1 MKASLFAKLMM
12 KEGAPMNS
20 VAQCVETLERI
31 LEEEAEQ
38 LARETGFIQRE
49 REISGADFVQA
60 LIFGW
65 LEEPEITLDGQTQ
78 VLQRREV
85 SITASGFSQ
94 RFTPEAV
101 ALMQRVLERLSAEQM
116 QVEPVEIALL
126 KQFSAVILED
136 SSSITLPPKLAEV
149 WRGCGGSPGASEAAM
164 KLFVRWDVLR
174 GELHGPG
181 LEQGRRNDK
190 RGPLAVE
197 DLPDGCLYVADLG
210 FFGVQRLTTIAG
222 GRPDQPDIKRYFVS
236 RYQSKTVLQTRA
248 GHRIDLAG
256 ILPQQVGQMVEVG
269 ALLGQAGRLPVRVR
283 MLRVPTEV
291 ADERRA
297 HIRASAQGQGRLP
310 DEEVLALAD
319 WTIVLTNVPRRRLS
333 SEQVLLILRLRWQI
347 ERLFRLWKEHGHIDE
362 WRSKKPWRIL
372 CEVYA
377 KLCAMLIQQWLIQL
391 GCWQDPHRSLVK
403 AAQVVRR
410 EAGQLMVALYR
421 GGVEATV
428 TGIVRCMQSG
438 CRLNTR
444 KTNPNTS
451 QFLLG
456 TPLVWPERKSQRKKV
471 LT

>member
-1 MKASLFAKLMM
+1 
-12 KEGAPMNS
+12 MNS
-20 VAQCVETLERI
+20 VAHFVETLERI
-31 LEEEAEQ
+31 LEKEAEH

-65 LEEPEITLDGQTQ
+65 LQEPEITLDGQTQ

-85 SITASGFSQ
+85 SISASALSQ
-94 RFTPEAV
+94 RFTPEAA
-101 ALMQRVLERLSAEQM
+101 ALLQRVLERLSAEQM
-116 QVEPVEIALL
+116 QVESVEIALL

-149 WRGCGGSPGASEAAM
+149 WRGCGGSVGASAAAM
-164 KLFVRWDVLR
+164 KLFVRWDVLT
-174 GELHGPG
+174 GNLQGPG

-210 FFGVQRLTTIAG
+210 FFGVQRLAQVAG
-222 GRPDQPDIKRYFVS
+222 RQGQRKRYFVS
-236 RYQSKTVLQTRA
+236 RYQTKTALLTRS
-248 GHRIDLAG
+248 GHRIELRG
-256 ILPQQVGQMVEVG
+256 VLPQQEGQRVEFGALVG
-269 ALLGQAGRLPVRVR
+269 AAGRLLVRVITE
-283 MLRVPTEV
+283 RVPKEV

-297 HIRASAQGQGRLP
+297 HIREIAQAHGRQP
-310 DEEVLALAD
+310 DEEVLFLAD

-333 SEQVLLILRLRWQI
+333 MEQVFIILRLRWQI
-347 ERLFRLWKEHGHIDE
+347 ERLFRLWKEHGQIDQ

-377 KLCAMLIQQWLIQL
+377 KLGAMRIQQWLIQL
-391 GCWQDPHRSLVK
+391 GCWQDPHRSLFK

-410 EAGQLMVALYR
+410 EANRLMVAFYQ
-421 GGVEATV
+421 GGLEEELLA
-428 TGIVRCMQSG
+428 ILRCMRSG

-444 KTNPNTS
+444 KTCPNTS
-451 QFLLG
+451 QFLQG
-456 TPLVWPERKSQRKKV
+456 TPLVWPQPRSQPKHV

>member
-1 MKASLFAKLMM
+1 
-12 KEGAPMNS
+12 MNS
-20 VAQCVETLERI
+20 VAHFAETVQRI

-38 LARETGFIQRE
+38 LAREVGFIERE
-49 REISGADFVQA
+49 RVISGAGFVQT
-60 LIFGW
+60 LILGW
-65 LEEPEITLDGQTQ
+65 LQEPEITLDGLTQ

-85 SITASGFSQ
+85 SISASGLSQ
-94 RFTPEAV
+94 HFTPEAATLV
-101 ALMQRVLERLSAEQM
+101 QRVLERLSAEQM

-136 SSSITLPPKLAEV
+136 SSSITLPSKLAEV
-149 WRGCGGSPGASEAAM
+149 WRGCGGSAGASEAAI

-174 GELHGPG
+174 GELQGPG

-210 FFGVQRLTTIAG
+210 FFGVQRLTRVARG
-222 GRPDQPDIKRYFVS
+222 EPGPRVVKRYFVS
-236 RYQSKTVLQTRA
+236 RYQSKTVLQTRR
-248 GHRIDLAG
+248 GHRIELRG
-256 ILPQQVGQMVEVG
+256 LLPQQVGQVVEVG
-269 ALLGQAGRLPVRVR
+269 ALLGQAGRLPVRVI
-283 MLRVPTEV
+283 MLRVPKEV

-297 HIRASAQGQGRLP
+297 RIREVAQAQGRTP
-310 DEEVLALAD
+310 DEEVLFLAD

-333 SEQVLLILRLRWQI
+333 TEQVLIILRLRWQI
-347 ERLFRLWKEHGHIDE
+347 ERLFRLWKEHGHIDQ

-377 KLCAMLIQQWLIQL
+377 KLAAMLIQHWLIQL
-391 GCWQDPHRSLVK
+391 GCWQDPHRSIVK

-410 EAGQLMVALYR
+410 EVGRLIVALYE
-421 GGVEATV
+421 GGLEAV
-428 TGIVRCMQSG
+428 VASIVRSMQSG

-444 KTNPNTS
+444 KQAPTTS

-456 TPLVWPERKSQRKKV
+456 TPLVWPKPRH
-471 LT
+471 LTKRRS